1 MSITTMMEADSSHLP
16 RDERLQKILSRW
28 GVASR
33 RQAEVMI
40 QQGRIRINGQV
51 VHQLGQKANPDR
63 DAIEIDG
70 SLLSLHHR
78 PQPLY
83 LLLNKPLGV
92 ICTCADPQNRTTV
105 LDLLPPTLS
114 HHTGIHPV
122 GRLDV
127 DSTGAILLTNDGDLT
142 FQMTHPRHSIPKTYR
157 VWVEGIPPES
167 VLEDWRNGIVYENIQ
182 TLPAKVRRMRSQGTH
197 KTLLEIVL
205 WEGRNRQI
213 RKVAQTLGYPVL
225 SLHRS
230 AIGSIQLKALP
241 KGQYRYLRALEIT
254 ALRGNCGTNRSVVKE
269 RN

>member
-1 MSITTMMEADSSHLP
+1 MIEAPSGHQP

-40 QQGRIRINGQV
+40 QEGRIRINGEV

-70 SLLSLHHR
+70 SLLSPHHR
-78 PQPLY
+78 PQRFY

-114 HHTGIHPV
+114 QNTGIHPV
-122 GRLDV
+122 GRLDG
-127 DSTGAILLTNDGDLT
+127 DSTGALLLTNDGDFT
-142 FQMTHPRHSIPKTYR
+142 FQMTHPSHSIPKTYR
-157 VWVEGIPPES
+157 VWVEGIPSES

-182 TLPAKVRRMRSQGTH
+182 TLPAKVRRIRSQGTH
-197 KTLLEIVL
+197 KTLLEIIL

-213 RKVAQTLGYPVL
+213 RKVAQTLGHPVV

-230 AIGSIQLKALP
+230 AIGSIRLKSLP
-241 KGQYRYLRALEIT
+241 RGEYRDLRAFEIA
-254 ALRGNCGTNRSVVKE
+254 ALRGNCGTKQIGGE
-269 RN
+269 GA

>member
-1 MSITTMMEADSSHLP
+1 MIEAPSDHLP

-28 GVASR
+28 GMASR
-33 RQAEVMI
+33 RQAEEMI

-63 DAIEIDG
+63 DVIEIDG
-70 SLLSLHHR
+70 SPLSPHHL
-78 PQPLY
+78 PQRHY

-114 HHTGIHPV
+114 QNTGIHPV

-127 DSTGAILLTNDGDLT
+127 DSTGALLLTNDGDLT
-142 FQMTHPRHSIPKTYR
+142 FQMTHPSHSIPKTYR

-167 VLEDWRNGIVYENIQ
+167 VLEDWRNGVVYENIQ
-182 TLPAKVRRMRSQGTH
+182 TLPAKVRRIRSEGTQ
-197 KTLLEIVL
+197 KTLLEIIL

-213 RKVAQTLGYPVL
+213 RKVAQTLGHPVL
-225 SLHRS
+225 RLHRS
-230 AIGSIQLKALP
+230 AIGSIRVKSLLR
-241 KGQYRYLRALEIT
+241 GEYRYLRAFEI
-254 ALRGNCGTNRSVVKE
+254 AELRGKCGTKHIGGE
-269 RN
+269 GA